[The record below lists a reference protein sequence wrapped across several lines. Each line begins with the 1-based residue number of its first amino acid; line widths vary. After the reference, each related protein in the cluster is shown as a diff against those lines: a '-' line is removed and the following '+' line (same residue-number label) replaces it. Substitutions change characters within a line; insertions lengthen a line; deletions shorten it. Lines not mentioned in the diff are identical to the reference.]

1 MMKSVI
7 LAACAALALGCAAYA
22 DDDDDETIGP
32 QATAEEKAKVAEVIG
47 KIGCKAEEVEKESD
61 RLFEVDDAECEIGK
75 YDIKL
80 DGDYSI
86 LSLTRDF

>member
-1 MMKSVI
+1 MKTLL
-7 LAACAALALGCAAYA
+7 LAACAAFALSGAAWA
-22 DDDDDETIGP
+22 EEETIGE
-32 QATAEEKAKVAEVIG
+32 QASAEEQAKVAEAIG

-80 DGDYSI
+80 DGEYSI